1 MWFKVS
7 RMKGNKNGV
16 FFSVKCARGQGDTI
30 FRRPSSLGKPSRNT
44 SQPSPRFK
52 RCMIHSP
59 WYRTVF
65 RLSTPLLSLKVK
77 KYFQPYR
84 VSQRIFILIVIDNLY
99 DHFYRFANDKIAS
112 FGYRFSFFFSTNFTL
127 ILHVTLL
134 EQSSNWNSFQL
145 FRTISLPNSSQTTIT
160 IRRGRKKKKSNLLLL
175 EKWLETS
182 LLYFPSE
189 LPLSVISLVSTR
201 NTRTTKLW
209 RVNPLAIKLIV
220 KFLGT

>member
-1 MWFKVS
+1 MRFKVS

-65 RLSTPLLSLKVK
+65 RLSTPLLSLNVK
-77 KYFQPYR
+77 KYFQRYR

-112 FGYRFSFFFSTNFTL
+112 FGYRFSFFFFHKFYINFTRHLVRTKFKLKFFPVISNNFLAKL
-127 ILHVTLL
+127 IA
-134 EQSSNWNSFQL
+134 NNDND
-145 FRTISLPNSSQTTIT
+145 PK
-160 IRRGRKKKKSNLLLL
+160 RKKEKK
-175 EKWLETS
+175 
-182 LLYFPSE
+182 
-189 LPLSVISLVSTR
+189 
-201 NTRTTKLW
+201 
-209 RVNPLAIKLIV
+209 
-220 KFLGT
+220 G